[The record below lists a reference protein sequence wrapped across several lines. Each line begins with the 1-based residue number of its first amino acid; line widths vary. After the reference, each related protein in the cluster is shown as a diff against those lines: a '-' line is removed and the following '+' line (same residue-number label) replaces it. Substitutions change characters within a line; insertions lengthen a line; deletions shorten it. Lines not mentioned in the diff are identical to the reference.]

1 MCLCFFSLTR
11 NSVSFLDTRS
21 YDGTPISRRT
31 TDGYVNATAMCKAGD
46 KRWTKYRESDRAN
59 EYLEALSTEVR
70 ISVFAL
76 IDSKRGGLDGG
87 ETWVHPQVAVDLARW
102 ISAPFAVWMDG
113 WFLEEAGNPVS
124 APQPVPVL
132 PSQTLATV
140 REAVELLKILG
151 GVDDR
156 SQQILRDVVINAT
169 VEQAG
174 GSIPAFAP
182 SEKDDFTTLA
192 EYLKELGCPAH
203 KATPLAAKRGRA
215 IKQCWRDDHGG
226 EEPKSVMKYVN
237 GEDRPVALYPKAW
250 LNSARESFQKLIEDF
265 TK

>member
-1 MCLCFFSLTR
+1 MS
-11 NSVSFLDTRS
+11 
-21 YDGTPISRRT
+21 
-31 TDGYVNATAMCKAGD
+31 DGYLNATAMCKANG
-46 KRWTKYRESDRAN
+46 KEWKHYFETDRAHK
-59 EYLEALSTEVR
+59 YLDALSG
-70 ISVFAL
+70 SVGIPTHQLFSSITAGPNNG
-76 IDSKRGGLDGG
+76 RG
-87 ETWVHPQVAVDLARW
+87 TWVHPQVAVDLARW

-113 WFLEEAGNPVS
+113 WFLESTENPVIKS
-124 APQPVPVL
+124 EPVPVL

-203 KATPLAAKRGRA
+203 KATSLATKRGRA